1 MVVRVVMP
9 SIFFRSPD
17 NLEVVSMKMERMLA
31 CVVIVQDDF
40 YDLAVLEDESV
51 RIAAVYYGI

>member
-1 MVVRVVMP
+1 MP